1 MAVIKVYSVW
11 VIGGAACFSILFA
24 FIGKISA
31 IIQTIPGP
39 VMGGISFLLYGM
51 IAASGLRLVV
61 DQKVNYGKPR
71 NLASSSIVLITGLS
85 NVAINIGSVKLT
97 GMCLATIV
105 GMLLGLIF
113 LIIDKAGVANDADE
127 PDQIG

>member
-1 MAVIKVYSVW
+1 
-11 VIGGAACFSILFA
+11 
-24 FIGKISA
+24 
-31 IIQTIPGP
+31 
-39 VMGGISFLLYGM
+39 MGGISFLLYGM

-97 GMCLATIV
+97 GMCLTTTSPSLSASSSALARIV
-105 GMLLGLIF
+105 
-113 LIIDKAGVANDADE
+113 DRKAHV
-127 PDQIG
+127 

>member
-1 MAVIKVYSVW
+1 
-11 VIGGAACFSILFA
+11 
-24 FIGKISA
+24 
-31 IIQTIPGP
+31 
-39 VMGGISFLLYGM
+39 MGGISFLLYGM

-85 NVAINIGSVKLT
+85 NVTINIGSVKLT